1 MKSVNDELIRFLH
14 CLGDAAIAG
23 AGESCV
29 GWDCEKIA
37 AILRGEQ
44 AEQPVS
50 TGGKILLAI
59 LKGEQK

>member
-1 MKSVNDELIRFLH
+1 MSDELIKFLH
-14 CLGDAAIAG
+14 CLADAAIAG
-23 AGESCV
+23 EGHSCV
-29 GWDCEKIA
+29 GWDAEKIA